1 MRGAWN
7 WSCGRSWSAWHE
19 CWEST
24 KPGSSVRAAIVTNC
38 WGISPAFCPVLAC
51 TGRQTTLLTFWSKMS
66 VSSCQTYATCFISF
80 LFSLLPLQLFS
91 LTPLPSEFSW
101 RHICSQMTVHKVR
114 GPVLTFWE
122 NFVFFLQ
129 IKFLHSKE
137 VPYPCVPFH
146 TSASIVIAVLEYSS
160 VFLIL
165 LGCLKFSIK
174 IIYLLFPAKVILLSA
189 GLMYL
194 TLTNLH
200 KYCIS
205 V

>member
-1 MRGAWN
+1 MRAGNQPSLGPLLEQQLLLTAEA
-7 WSCGRSWSAWHE
+7 S
-19 CWEST
+19 
-24 KPGSSVRAAIVTNC
+24 PQPFVR
-38 WGISPAFCPVLAC
+38 
-51 TGRQTTLLTFWSKMS
+51 TGRQTTLLTFWSKTI
-66 VSSCQTYATCFISF
+66 VSSCQTTPRVLSHSIF
-80 LFSLLPLQLFS
+80 LRYLFKLFS

-101 RHICSQMTVHKVR
+101 GQICSQMIVHKVR
-114 GPVLTFWE
+114 GPVLTFWK
-122 NFVFFLQ
+122 NFVFLLQ

-146 TSASIVIAVLEYSS
+146 TSASIVSAVLEHSS

-165 LGCLKFSIK
+165 LGCLKVSIK

>member
-1 MRGAWN
+1 M
-7 WSCGRSWSAWHE
+7 SAGNQPSLGPLLE
-19 CWEST
+19 QQ
-24 KPGSSVRAAIVTNC
+24 
-38 WGISPAFCPVLAC
+38 L
-51 TGRQTTLLTFWSKMS
+51 LLTAEASPQPFVLFLLVREDGPRFSRSEARW
-66 VSSCQTYATCFISF
+66 VSPPAKPTPRVLSHSF
-80 LFSLLPLQLFS
+80 FLRYLFKLFS

-101 RHICSQMTVHKVR
+101 RHICSQMTVHQVR
-114 GPVLTFWE
+114 DPVLTFWE